1 MRYGIIINLDYENH
15 SYDIC
20 HILWTALRDGL
31 LEVGFRQEGRI
42 FTIDMPGEKAC
53 DLAKH
58 VVDRVEERL
67 IGLDDH
73 IHDYW
78 KEFYGVDLV
87 HTVNLLLPTT
97 DGIEVDEA

>member
-1 MRYGIIINLDYENH
+1 M
-15 SYDIC
+15 
-20 HILWTALRDGL
+20 RDGL

-42 FTIDMPGEKAC
+42 FTIDMPGGKAC